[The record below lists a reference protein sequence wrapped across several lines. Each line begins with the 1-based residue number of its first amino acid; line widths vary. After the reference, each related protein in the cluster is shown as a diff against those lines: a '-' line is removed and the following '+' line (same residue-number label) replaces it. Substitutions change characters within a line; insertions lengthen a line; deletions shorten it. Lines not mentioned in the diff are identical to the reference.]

1 MANNYT
7 PNYNQYL
14 TQTAGYALPSSVR
27 SYSVFDPSSNSWR
40 RMTNDGRSPMP
51 MQGQTPVADALALA
65 RQTQG
70 RDWSAQPAPVQAPA
84 QTPLGGPRMAS
95 PASRGGTVVVPIGQD
110 RNVAPRA
117 SQSQIP
123 VLPGEGAVQAPSTLY
138 QGMGKTQEG
147 GTVYTPLAVAVDS
160 RPDTR
165 DMVAVTREGV
175 AVPAAPFGTAADT
188 VAASVGLPPTNNRV
202 NVADVAFRGLPEGF
216 IKQKPKADTP
226 SFYWDP
232 SERGEM
238 NYNEEM
244 KNLGRTIS
252 EDPET
257 ASRVG
262 QVWGSAALA
271 AAPVGAMV
279 GALGRGAVWGARA
292 LAGTKMGKNLAQG
305 YRVVRNNAVERGRQV
320 ANYLGD
326 RLYNPQ
332 SVGTKGFNRFNFENF
347 TDARVSPSVQA
358 QRLADYRQYLQN
370 TARVETPLPPNA
382 IRPLKGFENFRATGF

>member
-7 PNYNQYL
+7 PSYNQYL

-51 MQGQTPVADALALA
+51 VQGQTPVADALALA

-84 QTPLGGPRMAS
+84 QIPSGGPRMAS
-95 PASRGGTVVVPIGQD
+95 PASGGGTVVVPMGQG
-110 RNVAPRA
+110 RNVSPRA
-117 SQSQIP
+117 SQGQIP
-123 VLPGEGAVQAPSTLY
+123 VLPGEGVVQAPSTLY

-147 GTVYTPLAVAVDS
+147 DTVYTPLAAAAN
-160 RPDTR
+160 P
-165 DMVAVTREGV
+165 V
-175 AVPAAPFGTAADT
+175 AVPTVTSKGVVVPTVPFSTPAET
-188 VAASVGLPPTNNRV
+188 VAANVGLPPTNNRV
-202 NVADVAFRGLPEGF
+202 NVADVAFRGLPEDF
-216 IKQKPKADTP
+216 IKQKPKAGTP
-226 SFYWDP
+226 SFHWDP
-232 SERGEM
+232 SEQGTM

-244 KNLGRTIS
+244 KNLGRAINN
-252 EDPET
+252 DPET
-257 ASRVG
+257 TSRVG
-262 QVWGSAALA
+262 EVWGSTALA

-279 GALGRGAVWGARA
+279 GALGKGAVWGVRA
-292 LAGTKMGKNLAQG
+292 LAGSKWGKNLAI
-305 YRVVRNNAVERGRQV
+305 VRNNAIERGRQV

-382 IRPLKGFENFRATGF
+382 IRPLKGFENFRVTGF

>member
-7 PNYNQYL
+7 SSYNQYL

-51 MQGQTPVADALALA
+51 AQGQTPVADALALA

-70 RDWSAQPAPVQAPA
+70 RDWSAQPAPMPA

-95 PASRGGTVVVPIGQD
+95 PASRGGAAVVPMGQG

-117 SQSQIP
+117 SQGQIP
-123 VLPGEGAVQAPSTLY
+123 VLPGESAVQAPSTLY

-147 GTVYTPLAVAVDS
+147 DIVYTPLAAAANQVPV
-160 RPDTR
+160 PT
-165 DMVAVTREGV
+165 VTSKGV
-175 AVPAAPFGTAADT
+175 VVPAAPFSTPADT
-188 VAASVGLPPTNNRV
+188 VAANIGLPPTNNRV
-202 NVADVAFRGLPEGF
+202 NVADAAFRGLPEGF
-216 IKQKPKADTP
+216 IKQKQKADTP

-244 KNLGRTIS
+244 KNLGRAIS

-257 ASRVG
+257 AKDVG
-262 QVWGSAALA
+262 RVWGSAALA

-279 GALGRGAVWGARA
+279 GALGKGAVWGARA

-305 YRVVRNNAVERGRQV
+305 YRIVRNNAVERGRQV

-358 QRLADYRQYLQN
+358 QRLADYGQYLQN

-382 IRPLKGFENFRATGF
+382 IRPLKGFENFRVTGF